1 MRRRSLLPLAALA
14 SVLLINAPGW
24 APPPAPRPSAPPPA
38 PRPPVANPR
47 LPTAAPNVTGVAA
60 LVAAARQ
67 RNAAEATA
75 LLRQQGAAALSRA
88 HRAAL
93 LSALTHDT
101 LHQKPPA
108 PLAELRRLRAD
119 WVGLGPGSGADPIV
133 AMQLEAAEAVAERLH
148 LAAVLD
154 LIAAGR
160 FADALDHFEPLEPSR
175 YLPVAV
181 ARALPELRAELRR
194 TAPFVR
200 LQAATR
206 AGDATAAA
214 RALSELPD
222 EPKPLA
228 VTRADEARLP
238 LVLARATFGD
248 GGLKAELGFVRDLL
262 ANVEKH
268 HGAALAR
275 QLRTELAAR
284 LFLAGRAADATAL
297 VGDGVDPVHA
307 SQVLADLRA
316 ATLGRDEL
324 KNPQIAAVVAADRTQ
339 PPAYSATILP
349 ADRLAQW
356 RPTVPARGDKIVDV
370 AEAAAREKFTTALD
384 AEVAA
389 GTARV
394 RAVAERIR
402 EALATEPAPRK
413 LFLEKIES
421 ARGKPFATPAEREL
435 ALVAGTRGH
444 TVAEVIGVLAGESD
458 RPAAAV
464 RLLATVPVFVHA
476 GEFAAAVERSGR
488 APAGFAAYPAGV
500 DKLPPGCDRSR
511 VREAVHAALHAQA
524 GHTVSGR
531 EPPPFARSEFEAGLR
546 ERLKLPPGEA
556 LGAAECVQGLLDV
569 CRDGAAQ
576 HAQLLEA
583 FGDLNQ
589 AISDIDRGVYG
600 RASATLKEL
609 ETALKLRRL
618 SVLADKKRREVGLAV
633 GCQLLGAY
641 GPEAAPARD
650 WLRAQSEGT
659 GAPWGASA
667 ADALEKIGAK

>member
-24 APPPAPRPSAPPPA
+24 APPAPRLSAQPPA
-38 PRPPVANPR
+38 PRPPVTTPR
-47 LPTAAPNVTGVAA
+47 PPVAAPNSAGVAA

-67 RNAAEATA
+67 RNAAEAAA
-75 LLRQQGAAALSRA
+75 LLRQQGATALSRV
-88 HRAAL
+88 HRATL
-93 LSALTHDT
+93 LNVITHDT
-101 LHQKPPA
+101 LHQKQTV

-119 WVGLGPGSGADPIV
+119 WVALGPGSGLDPIV
-133 AMQLEAAEAVAERLH
+133 AMQLEAAEAGAERLF
-148 LAAVLD
+148 LADGLE

-160 FADALDHFEPLEPSR
+160 FAEAFARFEPLELPR
-175 YLPVAV
+175 YLPVSAV
-181 ARALPELRAELRR
+181 RALPELREALRR
-194 TAPFVR
+194 VAPFAQS
-200 LQAATR
+200 QAALR
-206 AGDATAAA
+206 AGDADAAV
-214 RALSELPD
+214 RALSKLPN
-222 EPKPLA
+222 EHKPLTVA
-228 VTRADEARLP
+228 NADEARLP

-248 GGLKAELGFVRDLL
+248 GGTGAELSFVRRLL
-262 ANVEKH
+262 ADVEKH
-268 HGAALAR
+268 HGATLAR

-297 VGDGVDPVHA
+297 VGDGVDPAHA

-324 KNPQIAAVVAADRTQ
+324 KNPQIAAVIAADRTQ
-339 PPAYSATILP
+339 PPAYSAIILP
-349 ADRLAQW
+349 PDRLAQW
-356 RPTVPARGDKIVDV
+356 RPAVPNPGNKIVDV
-370 AEAAAREKFTTALD
+370 AEAAAREKVTTALN
-384 AEVAA
+384 AEVTA

-394 RAVAERIR
+394 RAAAERIR
-402 EALATEPAPRK
+402 EALATEAAPRK
-413 LFLEKIES
+413 AFLDKIEV
-421 ARGKPFATPAEREL
+421 ARGKPFVTPAEREL

-444 TVAEVIGVLAGESD
+444 TVAEAVGVLAAEPD

-464 RLLATVPVFVHA
+464 RLLAVVPAFVHA

-488 APAGFAAYPAGV
+488 APAAFAAYPAAG
-500 DKLPPGCDRSR
+500 DKLPPACDRSR

-546 ERLKLPPGEA
+546 DRLKLPPGETPS
-556 LGAAECVQGLLDV
+556 AAECVQGLLDV
-569 CRDGAAQ
+569 CRDGAAEY
-576 HAQLLEA
+576 AQLLEA

-589 AISDIDRGVYG
+589 AIPDIERGVYD
-600 RASATLKEL
+600 RANATRKEL

-618 SVLADKKRREVGLAV
+618 SVLADKKRCEIGLAV
-633 GCQLLGAY
+633 GCQLLSAY
-641 GPEAAPARD
+641 GPDAAPARD

-659 GAPWGASA
+659 GTPWGASA